1 LAELAVSERLLESL
15 KKSGVRRLDDLERL
29 TADQWDSV
37 NQTDPEFTI
46 QIGRLL
52 NRVHTGQSSRQTSL
66 RLQVRAKT
74 RHQLARF
81 LHYDPPASGQ
91 AITPATPARGKRIV
105 VPRAARSL
113 KVSEL
118 PVSVRL
124 RHILERGGIKE
135 LGQLDGVALNALAKL
150 RQCGKRTIAEV
161 NRLVKRASAGQLA
174 RGLKRQ

>member
-1 LAELAVSERLLESL
+1 M
-15 KKSGVRRLDDLERL
+15 
-29 TADQWDSV
+29 
-37 NQTDPEFTI
+37 
-46 QIGRLL
+46 
-52 NRVHTGQSSRQTSL
+52 
-66 RLQVRAKT
+66 
-74 RHQLARF
+74 
-81 LHYDPPASGQ
+81 
-91 AITPATPARGKRIV
+91 